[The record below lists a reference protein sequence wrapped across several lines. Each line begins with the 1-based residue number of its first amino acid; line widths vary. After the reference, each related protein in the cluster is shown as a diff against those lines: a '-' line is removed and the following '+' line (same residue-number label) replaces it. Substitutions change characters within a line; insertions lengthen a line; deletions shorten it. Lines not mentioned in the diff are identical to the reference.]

1 MSSAL
6 TNRLISLD
14 AMRGFTIAAMII
26 VNDPGS
32 WDHVY
37 APLLHADW
45 HGATP
50 TDLIYPFFLF
60 IVGVSI
66 SLAYQKR
73 LDKNVDKGPLVKK
86 IFIRS
91 LKIFVLGIFLWLWPD
106 FDFGSV
112 RWAGV
117 LQRIALVFLPCGI
130 LFLYT
135 DWKQQLKIGAGI
147 LVAYW
152 IIMAYVPIP
161 GIGGP
166 DLSVPEKNWAHFID
180 SKLLPGVLW
189 QKTWDPE
196 GILSTFPAI
205 VTGITGMLI
214 GRIILDTKDDFKKL
228 TWVFFAGWAMLT
240 MGNIWDWFF
249 PINKP
254 IWTSSYVLYTSGLA
268 ALSLAAFMLI
278 VDIMGIKKW
287 TTLGRVYGANSIAS
301 YVLAGVLTLIFYD
314 NIFGGSGLNELFLN
328 AATGIGFS
336 SKFASL
342 CYAVIYMLIIYIPTY
357 ILYKKKIFIKV

>member
-1 MSSAL
+1 MSSSL
-6 TNRLISLD
+6 SHRLISLD

-37 APLLHADW
+37 APLLHKDW
-45 HGATP
+45 NGVTP
-50 TDLIYPFFLF
+50 TDFIYPFFLF

-66 SLAYQKR
+66 ALAYQKR
-73 LDKNVDKGPLVKK
+73 LDKNADKGDLVKK
-86 IFIRS
+86 IVMRS
-91 LKIFVLGIFLWLWPD
+91 LKIFALGIFLWLWPD
-106 FDFGSV
+106 FDFSSV

-117 LQRIALVFLPCGI
+117 LQRIALVFLPCGM

-135 DWKQQLKIGAGI
+135 NWQQQLKIGAGI
-147 LVAYW
+147 LLAYW
-152 IIMAYVPIP
+152 IIMAYLPVP
-161 GIGGP
+161 GIGAP

-180 SKLLPGVLW
+180 NKLLPGVLW

-196 GILSTFPAI
+196 GMLSTFPAI

-214 GRIILDTKDDFKKL
+214 GRIILDIKDDFKKL
-228 TWVFFAGWAMLT
+228 TWIFFSGWAMVVV
-240 MGNIWDWFF
+240 GGIWNWFF

-254 IWTSSYVLYTSGLA
+254 IWTSSYVMYTSGLA

-278 VDIMGIKKW
+278 VDMMGIKRW
-287 TTLGRVYGANSIAS
+287 TTLGRIYGANAIAS
-301 YVLAGVLTLIFYD
+301 YVLAGMLTLIFYD
-314 NIFGGSGLNELFLN
+314 NVFGGVGLNELFMKT
-328 AATGIGFS
+328 ATGIGFS
-336 SKFASL
+336 SKLASL
-342 CYAVIYMLIIYIPTY
+342 CYAILYMLIIYIPTY

>member
-1 MSSAL
+1 MSSQL
-6 TNRLISLD
+6 SQRLISLD

-45 HGATP
+45 NGITP
-50 TDLIYPFFLF
+50 TDFIYPFFLF
-60 IVGVSI
+60 IVGVSVA
-66 SLAYQKR
+66 LAYQKR
-73 LDKNVDKGPLVKK
+73 LDKNADKGTLVKK
-86 IFIRS
+86 ILIRS
-91 LKIFVLGIFLWLWPD
+91 LKIFALGIFLWLWPD
-106 FDFGSV
+106 FNFGSI

-135 DWKQQLKIGAGI
+135 NWKQQLKIGIGI

-152 IIMAYVPIP
+152 IIMAYVPVP
-161 GIGGP
+161 GIGAP
-166 DLSVPEKNWAHFID
+166 DLSGPEKNWAHFLD
-180 SKLLPGVLW
+180 SILLPGVMW

-205 VTGITGMLI
+205 VTGITGMLM
-214 GRIILDTKDDFKKL
+214 GRIILDIKDDFKKL
-228 TWVFFAGWAMLT
+228 TWIFFSGWAMLT
-240 MGNIWDWFF
+240 LGGIWNWFF

-254 IWTSSYVLYTSGLA
+254 IWSSSYVMYTSGLA
-268 ALSLAAFMLI
+268 ALSLAGFMLI
-278 VDIMGIKKW
+278 VDILGIKKW
-287 TTLGRVYGANSIAS
+287 TKLGRVYGANAITS
-301 YVLAGVLTLIFYD
+301 YVLAGVLTLVFYND
-314 NIFGGSGLNELFLN
+314 IFGGVGLNGLFMD
-328 AATGIGFS
+328 AVTAIGFS
-336 SKFASL
+336 QKLASL
-342 CYAVIYMLIIYIPTY
+342 CYAIIYMFIIYIPTY

>member
-1 MSSAL
+1 MSSSL
-6 TNRLISLD
+6 NSRLISLD
-14 AMRGFTIAAMII
+14 AMRGFTIAGMII

-32 WDHVY
+32 WNHVY

-45 HGATP
+45 NGITP
-50 TDLIYPFFLF
+50 TDFIYPFFLY

-66 SLAYQKR
+66 ALAYQKR
-73 LDKNVDKGPLVKK
+73 LDKNADKKALVKK

-91 LKIFVLGIFLWLWPD
+91 LKIFALGIFLWLWPD
-106 FDFGSV
+106 FDFTSL

-135 DWKQQLKIGAGI
+135 NWRQQLGIGAGI
-147 LVAYW
+147 LVVYW
-152 IIMAYVPIP
+152 IIMAYLPVP
-161 GIGGP
+161 GIGAP

-180 SKLLPGVLW
+180 NKLLPGVLW

-205 VTGITGMLI
+205 VTGITGMLT
-214 GRIILDTKDDFKKL
+214 GHIILNVKDDFKKL
-228 TWVFFAGWAMLT
+228 SWIFFTGWGM
-240 MGNIWDWFF
+240 MVVGGIWNWFF

-254 IWTSSYVLYTSGLA
+254 IWTSSYVMYTSGLA
-268 ALSLAAFMLI
+268 AMNLGAFMLI

-287 TTLGRVYGANSIAS
+287 TKLGLVYGANSIAS
-301 YVLAGVLTLIFYD
+301 YVLAGMLTLVFYD
-314 NIFGGSGLNELFLN
+314 NIFGGVGLNEVFMN
-328 AATGIGFS
+328 AATGVGFS
-336 SKFASL
+336 PKLASL
-342 CYAVIYMLIIYIPTY
+342 CYAIIYMLIIYIPTY